1 MAEVGASSECQSG
14 RMYRPTQ
21 RERAERDQCRPRLRP
36 HPSKTMASLMSSG
49 SSTVCIGEESNAAR
63 LILSWKCLA
72 RGRGGLEV

>member
-14 RMYRPTQ
+14 RMYRATNGG
-21 RERAERDQCRPRLRP
+21 PRLRP

-49 SSTVCIGEESNAAR
+49 SSTVGIGEESNAAR

>member
-14 RMYRPTQ
+14 RMYRATK
-21 RERAERDQCRPRLRP
+21 RP

-49 SSTVCIGEESNAAR
+49 SSTVGIGEESNAAR

-72 RGRGGLEV
+72 RGKGGLEV